1 MSDVRGRDTLSRFL
15 FEGAGVRGAR
25 VRLADTVRAIC
36 GAHPYPPALD
46 RALRELAACAA
57 LLAGSLK
64 FDGTLIVQLAGD
76 GPVRLIVVECTTALA
91 LRATA
96 QWDEARVRGLPEAAS
111 LNDLAGGPASAR
123 LAITLD
129 PRNGGTMTQ
138 GIVALEAGSV
148 AALVEHYL
156 TSSEQVT
163 SRLAVA
169 HAGDDVV
176 GVLLQRLPG
185 ATAHDD
191 AAWHDALRALDAADA
206 LALGLAATS
215 DAGLSALFPGHDLRV
230 FRPVAPRSEC
240 SCSLTRVE
248 QALRIAGRD
257 EIESALAE
265 QGRVEVVC
273 EFCGRRY
280 DFAPDEARALFAPGA
295 PALPATRH

>member
-1 MSDVRGRDTLSRFL
+1 MTDSAARDAFSRFL

-25 VRLADTVRAIC
+25 VLLDATARSIVAS
-36 GAHPYPPALD
+36 HPYPPALA
-46 RALRELAACAA
+46 RVLRELAACAT

-96 QWDEARVRGLPEAAS
+96 QWDEARVRALPAGAT
-111 LNDLAGGPASAR
+111 LHDLAGGPASAR

-129 PRNGGTMTQ
+129 PRADGAMTQ

-148 AALVEHYL
+148 AEVVEHYL
-156 TSSEQVT
+156 SSSEQVA
-163 SRLAVA
+163 SKLALA
-169 HAGDDVV
+169 HNGDDVA

-185 ATAHDD
+185 SSAHDEGTWRD
-191 AAWHDALRALDAADA
+191 AMAALDAADV

-215 DAGLSALFPGHDLRV
+215 DPGLSALFPGHDLRV
-230 FRPVAPRSEC
+230 FRALPPRFEC
-240 SCSLTRVE
+240 SCSVARVE
-248 QALRIAGRD
+248 GALRIAGRQ
-257 EIESALAE
+257 EIEAALAE

-273 EFCGRRY
+273 EFCGRQY
-280 DFAPDEARALFAPGA
+280 LFAPAEARALFAPPPGA
-295 PALPATRH
+295 GSSTRH